1 MRECVRIW
9 VLLLAV
15 FAGQPVGHCAE
26 SCGATHCHMA
36 AAHKSAC
43 CTEASL
49 PAASATAHG
58 GEHMPCIHLS
68 LGDVQLLGNVC
79 KKFCA
84 LLPPAPTRVPVA
96 AGVAVVLGRGLPA
109 AAPGA
114 TPGRAVSAYAV
125 LILWCMEGSTLLHP
139 CPSAHCC
146 ACVGF
151 CLSYFYFY
159 MQ

>member
-84 LLPPAPTRVPVA
+84 LLPPAPTRLPVVAGVA
-96 AGVAVVLGRGLPA
+96 AGRGRGLPQRPVPPLA
-109 AAPGA
+109 G
-114 TPGRAVSAYAV
+114 
-125 LILWCMEGSTLLHP
+125 L
-139 CPSAHCC
+139 
-146 ACVGF
+146 
-151 CLSYFYFY
+151 CLP
-159 MQ
+159 MLC